1 MAYYAIVRADN
12 IVWNIAIADNPLNF
26 DGEWIDVT
34 NMNPMPSRDWT
45 YENGTFTPP
54 PAPPIPPEPDPIV
67 TKVAMITRF
76 TDEEFVGI
84 LTAAKTD
91 VEIEGWYARFSAS
104 NTINLAD
111 SRTIAGVDLLVT
123 KSLLTQDRAT
133 EILTDPVQPSE
144 RP

>member
-1 MAYYAIVRADN
+1 MIYN
-12 IVWNIAIADNPLNF
+12 ILDDQGSVINTILASEDFVEANYPGHYVLV
-26 DGEWIDVT
+26 GPEPT
-34 NMNPMPSRDWT
+34 
-45 YENGTFTPP
+45 
-54 PAPPIPPEPDPIV
+54 PPEPPPII

-76 TDEEFVGI
+76 TDPEFVGI

-91 VEIEGWYARFSAS
+91 VEVEGWYARFSAS

-123 KSLLTQDRAT
+123 KSLLTQARAT
-133 EILTDPVQPSE
+133 EILTDPVQPGE